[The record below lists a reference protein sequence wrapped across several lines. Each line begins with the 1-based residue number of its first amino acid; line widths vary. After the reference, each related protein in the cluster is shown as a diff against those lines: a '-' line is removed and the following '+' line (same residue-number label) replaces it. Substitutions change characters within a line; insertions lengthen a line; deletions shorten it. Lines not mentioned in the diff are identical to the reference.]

1 MPKNVFKDKEILI
14 GIDPKLFTKKTLE
27 IFFLKVKTLNLNQ
40 LI

>member
-14 GIDPKLFTKKTLE
+14 GIDPKLFTKKHWR
-27 IFFLKVKTLNLNQ
+27 FFLKVKTLNLNH